1 MIRNVIDNP
10 ISTSTEYFLLY
21 KTFSNLNINQ
31 GLREING
38 KKNHVEVKSKLKNYW
53 LFLLSNVLMYIID
66 VKDDVTDRCH

>member
-1 MIRNVIDNP
+1 MIDNP
-10 ISTSTEYFLLY
+10 TFTSTEYFLLY

-31 GLREING
+31 VLREING
-38 KKNHVEVKSKLKNYW
+38 KKNHVEVKSKLKNNW

>member
-1 MIRNVIDNP
+1 MIDNP
-10 ISTSTEYFLLY
+10 TFTSTEYFLLY

-38 KKNHVEVKSKLKNYW
+38 EKNHAEVKSKLKNYW